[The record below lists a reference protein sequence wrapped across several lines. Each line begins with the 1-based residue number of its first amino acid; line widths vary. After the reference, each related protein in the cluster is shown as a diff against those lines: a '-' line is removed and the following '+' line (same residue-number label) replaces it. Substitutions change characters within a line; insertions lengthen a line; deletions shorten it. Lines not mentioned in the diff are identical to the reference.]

1 MHADKI
7 DEILHDI
14 DKAGFGLAFSMIPE
28 DRKAA
33 FTKATSLGYLDI
45 DPGNNYCLSRI
56 GQTIV
61 NSGLSYREW
70 EGQNSKTDGSSLLDN
85 EVEPVSEAPAVAAH
99 AIEIPAPEIEEKPA
113 KKSWLSIFG
122 LK

>member
-1 MHADKI
+1 MASDKI
-7 DEILHDI
+7 DEILHEL
-14 DKAGFGLAFSMIPE
+14 DKAGFGLAFAMIP
-28 DRKAA
+28 DDKKAA

-45 DPGNNYCLSRI
+45 DPGNNYCLSRL
-56 GQTIV
+56 GQLIV

-70 EGQNSKTDGSSLLDN
+70 EAQNSKPDGLSRLDDAD
-85 EVEPVSEAPAVAAH
+85 PVSAVQPEPPSNTEASVA
-99 AIEIPAPEIEEKPA
+99 EEKPA